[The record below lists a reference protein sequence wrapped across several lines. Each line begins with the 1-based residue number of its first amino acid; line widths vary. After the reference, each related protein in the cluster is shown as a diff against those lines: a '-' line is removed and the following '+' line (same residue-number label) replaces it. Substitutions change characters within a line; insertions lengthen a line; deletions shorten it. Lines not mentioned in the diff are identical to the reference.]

1 MDTVEILKQAISERK
16 PISFE
21 YEATDRAVG
30 TRYGNPHVLFV
41 SPFNIDTIDI
51 FKTGGVCTETL
62 RPLPAWRQYKIA
74 NIKNIII
81 QQDTLSFEPAQG
93 YNPQSKLYNKVIAK
107 I

>member
-21 YEATDRAVG
+21 YEAADRAVG

-41 SPFNIDTIDI
+41 SPFSIDTIDI
-51 FKTGGVCTETL
+51 FKTGGVSTETL

-81 QQDTLSFEPAQG
+81 QQDAPSFETAPG